1 MIKSK
6 LIQKKEMYRS
16 FITRMVSIGLTF
28 GLFFMISCS
37 AMEQSSSRS
46 STSVITQLDNK
57 LADVNNR
64 IAEDPEDESL
74 LREKADLLFQ
84 LAEQLENPA
93 QKRDLFSEITLL
105 SSGQP
110 FMEEPLLSEL
120 NERRRE
126 VWSREQSHAIRLHQQ
141 NKSEETSRDY
151 PRITAHFENAI
162 AILPDSLVTYTLL
175 ATTHYEQ
182 GYVLRAAQIL
192 NDAIDRS
199 DKVKPEITEKLAWIL
214 LETGESEASIQL
226 YEQLVRDH
234 PRNSH
239 YLHGLVN
246 AYVIGGY
253 HSRAVERLSLLIEEF
268 PTRLYY
274 LETLFEQ
281 YFFLTESKV
290 NTLIRESDVDS
301 DERATIDE
309 ILASAEGMQNLFG
322 TIKERIPMGEE
333 LNFKTGVY
341 FHHLSDLME
350 SLSES
355 DLVPSSHT
363 EKLIEVSNSAL
374 EQALELIESA
384 ATMNPENMEY
394 NYRLHEIY
402 LRLGMLDEADQ
413 IEQRLNL

>member
-1 MIKSK
+1 MIKNK
-6 LIQKKEMYRS
+6 LTPIKEMYRS
-16 FITRMVSIGLTF
+16 HLTRMVSIGLTF

-37 AMEQSSSRS
+37 VMEQSSSRS
-46 STSVITQLDNK
+46 SASAITQLDNK

-64 IAEDPEDESL
+64 IAEDPENDSL
-74 LREKADLLFQ
+74 LIEKAGLLFQ
-84 LAEQLENPA
+84 LAEQFENPA
-93 QKRDLFSEITLL
+93 QRKELFSEITLL
-105 SSGQP
+105 SSGSPFIEQP
-110 FMEEPLLSEL
+110 HQSEL

-126 VWSREQSHAIRLHQQ
+126 FWSREQSHAIRLHQQ
-141 NKSEETSRDY
+141 NKSEGTNRDY

-162 AILPDSLVTYTLL
+162 AIIPDSLVTYTLL

-192 NDAIDRS
+192 QDAIDLNDRM
-199 DKVKPEITEKLAWIL
+199 KPEITEKLAWIL
-214 LETGESEASIQL
+214 LETGDSDASIQL

-246 AYVIGGY
+246 AYVIADY

-274 LETLFEQ
+274 LEALFEQ

-290 NTLIRESDVDS
+290 NTLIRESDIDS
-301 DERATIDE
+301 GQWLDIDE
-309 ILASAEGMQNLFG
+309 ILASADRMQDLFD

-341 FHHLSDLME
+341 FHYLSDLME

-355 DLVPSSHT
+355 DLVATSQS
-363 EKLIEVSNSAL
+363 ERLLEISNSAL
-374 EQALELIESA
+374 EQALDLIQNA
-384 ATMNPENMEY
+384 VAMNPENMEY
-394 NYRLHEIY
+394 SYKLHEIY